1 MSLLQGTTVAIAVDL
16 GLVAAAV
23 GGLWVGANW
32 FVAGATR
39 LARRLGLS
47 GLVIGLTV
55 VAFGTSAP
63 EFAVTVDA
71 AVAGNP
77 DISVANVVGSNVVN
91 LGFVLGG
98 AALVRAL
105 PTSRDLVWRDSLVL
119 VGVTTLVLGLLWDLR
134 LGRSEG
140 LLLLGLLVGYLA
152 VLVRSGSAGVAV
164 DTDRIEPFESVD
176 VARLVGGL
184 GVVVGSAHLLVAS
197 AAGLAGAA
205 GVSDWVVG
213 ATVVALGTS
222 ALEFVTSVAAARRG
236 RAGLSAGNLVGSCV
250 FNFLG
255 VLGVAALVAPLPVSP
270 AAVSGTTWLLA
281 TVVLVA
287 VLFGTRRVLSRPEG
301 ALLIAVNAVN
311 WIVDFLR

>member
-1 MSLLQGTTVAIAVDL
+1 MSLFQTGGGAVAIDL
-16 GLVAAAV
+16 ALVAAAV

-105 PTSRDLVWRDSLVL
+105 PTSRELVWRDSLVL
-119 VGVTTLVLGLLWDLR
+119 VGVTALVLGLLWDLR
-134 LGRSEG
+134 LERVEG
-140 LLLLGLLVGYLA
+140 FLLLGLLVGYLA

-164 DTDRIEPFESVD
+164 DTAGIEPFERTD
-176 VARLVGGL
+176 AARFVGGL
-184 GVVVGSAHLLVAS
+184 GIVVVSAHLLVAS
-197 AAGLAGAA
+197 AADLAGAA

-222 ALEFVTSVAAARRG
+222 APEFVTSVAAARRG

-255 VLGVAALVAPLPVSP
+255 VLGVAAVVAPLPVSP

-287 VLFGTRRVLSRPEG
+287 VLFGTRRVLSKPEG

-311 WIVDFLR
+311 WAVDFLR